1 MRKVIICILSL
12 SCIATIIYSCQNA
25 NQIKQDV
32 YYVNGRDI
40 YIKNCQNCHGS
51 NGEGLAALSPPLTDS
66 IFLKANKHQIACFI
80 KNGINTKITVAG
92 RNYEENM
99 PAVDHLADI
108 DIAQVIVYVTNN
120 FGNRQGMYTPEQVK
134 ADLNKCK

>member
-1 MRKVIICILSL
+1 MRKVIICVLFLSA
-12 SCIATIIYSCQNA
+12 IATIIHSCQNA
-25 NQIKQDV
+25 NQMKQDI

-80 KNGINTKITVAG
+80 KHGINTSITVAG
-92 RNYEENM
+92 RKYEENM
-99 PAVDHLADI
+99 PPVDHLADI
-108 DIAQVIVYVTNN
+108 DIAQVIVYITNN
-120 FGNRQGMYTPEQVK
+120 FGNKQGMYTPEQVR
-134 ADLNKCK
+134 ADLNNCK